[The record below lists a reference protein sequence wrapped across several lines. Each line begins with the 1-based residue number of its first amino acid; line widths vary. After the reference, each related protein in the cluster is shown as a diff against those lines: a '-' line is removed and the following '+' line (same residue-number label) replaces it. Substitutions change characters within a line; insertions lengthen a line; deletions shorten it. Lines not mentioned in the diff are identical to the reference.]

1 MVERDFTRLTQDEI
15 INGIKAS
22 KLPDHIRS
30 KYHGEDVREAIAQS
44 IEMTIQ
50 LGVNMGLSP
59 DAALSWERRILSNSA
74 QLAQKTDKG
83 NVSVRDINKN
93 LGKFDQTYMTDEF
106 IKQMAGNTPVNSIP
120 ADGSITIKKLTPQ
133 LQSMFITEGSAW

>member
-1 MVERDFTRLTQDEI
+1 MVEKDFRHLTNDEL
-15 INGIKAS
+15 INGIQAAN
-22 KLPDHIRS
+22 LPDYIRS
-30 KYHGEDVREAIAQS
+30 KAYGIDVRETLAQMT
-44 IEMTIQ
+44 EMTIQ

-59 DAALSWERRILSNSA
+59 DAALSWGRRILSNSA
-74 QLAQKTDKG
+74 QLEQKTDKG

-106 IKQMAGNTPVNSIP
+106 IQQMAGNTPVNSIP
-120 ADGSITIKKLTPQ
+120 ADGSINIEKLTPQ